1 MAMRNSI
8 KIRRKAKDGFTYGI
22 IYFCAFFTV
31 AALIA
36 IVGYILINGLGGIN
50 WEFLSALY
58 KPGLGQ
64 EGIWPMIVST
74 LMLIG
79 LTVIIA
85 TPIGIL
91 SAIYLS
97 EYAKKGALLELI
109 RFATESLSGIPSI
122 IYGLFGY
129 AFFVVVCGLKLSILS
144 GALTLSIMVLP
155 IIIRTTEEALLAIPQ
170 SYREGSLALGA
181 GKLTT
186 ILRVVLPSAIG
197 GILTSVILSIGRM
210 VGETAALIYTMG
222 SSVNVPQSL
231 MNGGRTLSVH
241 LYFLAKEGTD
251 MGQSFATAAVLLILV
266 AFINFLAKSVA
277 NVLQK
282 RNRG

>member
-1 MAMRNSI
+1 
-8 KIRRKAKDGFTYGI
+8 
-22 IYFCAFFTV
+22 
-31 AALIA
+31 
-36 IVGYILINGLGGIN
+36 
-50 WEFLSALY
+50 
-58 KPGLGQ
+58 
-64 EGIWPMIVST
+64 MIVST

-170 SYREGSLALGA
+170 SYREGFW
-181 GKLTT
+181 
-186 ILRVVLPSAIG
+186 PW
-197 GILTSVILSIGRM
+197 
-210 VGETAALIYTMG
+210 EPG
-222 SSVNVPQSL
+222 SSPPSF
-231 MNGGRTLSVH
+231 GWCCPAPSEG
-241 LYFLAKEGTD
+241 FLPA
-251 MGQSFATAAVLLILV
+251 
-266 AFINFLAKSVA
+266 
-277 NVLQK
+277 
-282 RNRG
+282 

>member
-1 MAMRNSI
+1 M
-8 KIRRKAKDGFTYGI
+8 
-22 IYFCAFFTV
+22 
-31 AALIA
+31 
-36 IVGYILINGLGGIN
+36 
-50 WEFLSALY
+50 
-58 KPGLGQ
+58 
-64 EGIWPMIVST
+64 
-74 LMLIG
+74 
-79 LTVIIA
+79 
-85 TPIGIL
+85 
-91 SAIYLS
+91 
-97 EYAKKGALLELI
+97 
-109 RFATESLSGIPSI
+109 
-122 IYGLFGY
+122 
-129 AFFVVVCGLKLSILS
+129 VVCGLKLSILS

>member
-1 MAMRNSI
+1 
-8 KIRRKAKDGFTYGI
+8 
-22 IYFCAFFTV
+22 
-31 AALIA
+31 
-36 IVGYILINGLGGIN
+36 
-50 WEFLSALY
+50 
-58 KPGLGQ
+58 
-64 EGIWPMIVST
+64 MIVST